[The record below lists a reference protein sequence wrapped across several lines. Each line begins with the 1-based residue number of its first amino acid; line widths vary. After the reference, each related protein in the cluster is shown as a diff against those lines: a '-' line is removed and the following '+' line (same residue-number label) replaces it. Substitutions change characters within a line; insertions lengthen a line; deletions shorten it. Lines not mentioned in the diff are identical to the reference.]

1 METDFMEDSKDL
13 KKRIL
18 NMREA
23 NNINNEFINPGNIL
37 EKKSTPNI
45 ALKQNILF
53 TKSNSSIQN
62 DSENFNTKKIQD
74 NNTSS
79 FEKDKKEI
87 QYNYDD
93 QFKLLANK
101 FNEAVEVILELTESI
116 AKLEKVVY
124 VREEKTK
131 KISYT
136 KNVNI
141 FKLSFYFALIILIFS
156 SIFFLPVNIEY
167 TSLFNMEVWSF
178 LNPII
183 RMIFYISAFGSVGT
197 LIYLVHFYRLLEF
210 EQRSYCFSL
219 IKKSSII
226 GSIIAFLSFLSIP
239 GNMGGDFKSV
249 IDTQLIELT
258 LETISGKAA
267 LLSLLGFILIYFSCI
282 KKSKISYILSILGVS
297 SILLSFVIFGH
308 ATKHGLVGQFL
319 IIIHLVGLSYWI
331 GSLLPLRKMCNFIE
345 YEKLRIVA
353 HLFGIYALGY
363 VGVLIIAGLIFS
375 YILLGD
381 ISSLITTDYGNV
393 LLIKMIIV
401 SMLLS
406 LGAMNKF
413 KIIPYLSINQ
423 NLGLK
428 RLKNSIQIE
437 IFCVLLI
444 LFFTSLLTTSLEL
457 PM

>member
-1 METDFMEDSKDL
+1 MEDSVNL

-18 NMREA
+18 KMREA
-23 NNINNEFINPGNIL
+23 HNLNNGLIHPKSFHVKNSVIDKTL
-37 EKKSTPNI
+37 KKDTSFN
-45 ALKQNILF
+45 
-53 TKSNSSIQN
+53 KSNVSIQN
-62 DSENFNTKKIQD
+62 QTESINTKNNVN

-79 FEKDKKEI
+79 FQNYKKDIE
-87 QYNYDD
+87 YNYDA
-93 QFKLLANK
+93 QFKLFANK
-101 FNEAVEVILELTESI
+101 FNEAVDVILELTESVT
-116 AKLEKVVY
+116 KLEKVIY
-124 VREEKTK
+124 AKEEKIK
-131 KISYT
+131 KISNI
-136 KNVNI
+136 KNSYKFYI
-141 FKLSFYFALIILIFS
+141 SFSFALIILIFL
-156 SIFFLPVNIEY
+156 SIFYLPVDLKF
-167 TSLFNMEVWSF
+167 TSLFDLEVWSF

-183 RMIFYISAFGSVGT
+183 RMIFYISAFGSIGT
-197 LIYLVHFYRLLEF
+197 YIYLIHFNRLLELK
-210 EQRSYCFSL
+210 QRSYCFFL
-219 IKKSSII
+219 IKRSSIL
-226 GSIIAFLSFLSIP
+226 GSIIAFLAFLSIP
-239 GNMGGDFKSV
+239 GNMGGDFKSI

-258 LETISGKAA
+258 FDTISGKAN
-267 LLSLLGFILIYFSCI
+267 LLALLGFMLMYFSCI
-282 KKSKISYILSILGVS
+282 KQSKIYYLLSFLGIS
-297 SILLSFVIFGH
+297 SILFSFVIFGH
-308 ATKHGLVGQFL
+308 STKHGLVGQFL

-331 GSLLPLRKMCNFIE
+331 GSLLPLRKMCNLIE
-345 YEKLRIVA
+345 YEKLKIVA
-353 HLFGIYALGY
+353 HLFGIYAFGY
-363 VGVLIIAGLIFS
+363 VGVLILAGLIFS

-381 ISSLITTDYGNV
+381 ITSLITTDYGNV